1 MQKRSISTLFFN
13 QNLSD
18 ITQTPR
24 RAVWKSVSHKYKAL
38 MMLKVR
44 QTSVLIVVY
53 FPALLRITNT
63 KKGKDS
69 YLQLDVKMSGSCAAS
84 RMASSLVLLAAA
96 VLDQHSLCNRHKRD
110 KLLNIKPFLRV
121 QGLKTVPSHRA
132 LLSKTIP
139 LLEPLCSV
147 VNACNRFGPVWPVGQ
162 CAVYQWSH
170 DPSL

>member
-1 MQKRSISTLFFN
+1 MVCRSKVKDGTTSTLCKNAQSQPFFLN

-38 MMLKVR
+38 MMIKVR

-63 KKGKDS
+63 KKGMDS

-96 VLDQHSLCNRHKRD
+96 VLDQHSLCNRHKREF

-147 VNACNRFGPVWPVGQ
+147 VNACNRFGPV
-162 CAVYQWSH
+162 
-170 DPSL
+170 